1 MILFFSRNIICHLLI
16 FMNKEDFK
24 NNGRYDANALFT
36 HYILQKLMVAHSIEW
51 FSIEYVSLHKNGHK
65 IPSNMEFL
73 QIISLIC
80 IVFLMCRMRSDLKIH
95 SIFLNHIWNVFEGW
109 KSYQM
114 IVKYCIAFQKFDIFQ
129 WKFLRMRI
137 KLSFVKT

>member
-1 MILFFSRNIICHLLI
+1 
-16 FMNKEDFK
+16 MNKEDFK

-80 IVFLMCRMRSDLKIH
+80 IVFSYVSHAIRFKDSFNISESYLKY
-95 SIFLNHIWNVFEGW
+95 F
-109 KSYQM
+109 
-114 IVKYCIAFQKFDIFQ
+114 
-129 WKFLRMRI
+129 
-137 KLSFVKT
+137 